1 LRPLNA
7 RDTRQGWGNVA
18 LKKFGENKNL
28 YKRLVAMFEILNEE
42 FPAPDSDV
50 KTPESKSEV
59 LIQTSVSSDV
69 S

>member
-1 LRPLNA
+1 
-7 RDTRQGWGNVA
+7 
-18 LKKFGENKNL
+18 
-28 YKRLVAMFEILNEE
+28 MFEILNEE